1 VASPFVLFLSEL
13 SIPVAKDIEVRIL
26 VKNYSKTHA
35 KVDNFSKLTSAELLM
50 VFLDDGNFI
59 KPSCTTR

>member
-1 VASPFVLFLSEL
+1 MASPFVLFLLEL

-35 KVDNFSKLTSAELLM
+35 KVDNFSKLTSA
-50 VFLDDGNFI
+50 DGFC
-59 KPSCTTR
+59 K